1 MRRCAL
7 TLKVFFMPATMLDVA
22 HHAGVS
28 TATVSRVLNTPE
40 RVNEETRQRVMDA
53 IQQLGYRINVAA
65 RHLRTNQTRLI
76 AVVIPSISEPVINQV
91 VEAVEDAAIE
101 QGYTLLLCSTRGDAD
116 REQAYIDLLT
126 QQMAVDG
133 VLYVSPR
140 AAPEDVRRLASGPA
154 PVVLCN
160 YTIDDPDTPNI
171 WIDHVSSIYQTTH
184 YLITLGHRR
193 ITLLNLDA
201 PFYQPARMRRRGY
214 EQALAEAGL
223 PLDPSLVIEI
233 HQPTYDTDEWREV
246 IGHLLDQP
254 EHPTAIVAFNDEV
267 ALEVYAA
274 CRERGLCIPGDLS
287 VTGCDDTLLARYA
300 NPPLTTV
307 HVPAYDLGR
316 LAMKHLLRQTG
327 RKPGR
332 AASIPRLEVDLVVR
346 ESCAPPLK

>member
-1 MRRCAL
+1 
-7 TLKVFFMPATMLDVA
+7 MLDVA
-22 HHAGVS
+22 RQAGVS

-40 RVNEETRQRVMDA
+40 RVNEDTRQRVMDA
-53 IQQLGYRINVAA
+53 IQRLGYRVNAAA
-65 RHLRTNQTRLI
+65 RHLRTNQTHLI
-76 AVVIPSISEPVINQV
+76 AVVIPTISEPAINQV
-91 VEAVEDAAIE
+91 VEAMEDAAIE

-116 REQAYIDLLT
+116 REQSYIDLLT
-126 QQMAVDG
+126 QQLAVDG

-140 AAPEDVRRLASGPA
+140 AAPEDVRRLASGSA

-160 YTIDDPDTPNI
+160 YRIDDPETPNI
-171 WIDHVSSIYQTTH
+171 WIDHVSSLYQTTRH
-184 YLITLGHRR
+184 LITLGHRR

-223 PLDPSLVIEI
+223 PLDRSLVVEI

-246 IGHLLDQP
+246 IGRLLDRP
-254 EHPTAIVAFNDEV
+254 HRPTAMVAFNDEV

-274 CRERGLCIPGDLS
+274 CRERGLRIPDDLS

-307 HVPAYDLGR
+307 HIPAYELGR
-316 LAMKHLLRQTG
+316 LAMEHLLGSTG
-327 RKPGR
+327 PK
-332 AASIPRLEVDLVVR
+332 AATPPLEVELVVR
-346 ESCAPPLK
+346 ESCAPPPE